1 MRCTRKYLFF
11 ACLWVFT
18 AGFPLTLSAQDV
30 GDRLRVTFLE
40 GSISGTVVSMS
51 SSSFELGM
59 PGNRNRLVLFD
70 DIRKLERS
78 LGTRS
83 YWKEG
88 LFYGACLGV
97 AGGILVGALTHETCD
112 LLSLGSTEEFCDEFG
127 FKVAAQAAVV
137 WGGGIGLGGLIIG
150 SLIRRQE
157 WASIPIPNS
166 VGQLNVRPWIDVTL
180 REKGNPMVFA
190 GASFA
195 F

>member
-1 MRCTRKYLFF
+1 MRCIRKCLYF

-18 AGFPLTLSAQDV
+18 AGFPSTLSAQDV

-40 GSISGTVVSMS
+40 ESVSGTVVSMS
-51 SSSFELGM
+51 SSSFEISQGD
-59 PGNRNRLVLFD
+59 NRTRLVLFEN
-70 DIRKLERS
+70 IRKLERS

-83 YWKEG
+83 HWKEG
-88 LFYGACLGV
+88 LVYGACIGV
-97 AGGILVGALTHETCD
+97 AGGILIGALMHGSCD
-112 LLSLGSTEEFCDEFG
+112 LLTFGSVEEECDSFG
-127 FKVAAQAAVV
+127 FKVGLVSAAA
-137 WGGGIGLGGLIIG
+137 GGGSIGLGGLIIG

-157 WASIPIPNS
+157 WAVIPIPNT

-190 GASFA
+190 GASFT